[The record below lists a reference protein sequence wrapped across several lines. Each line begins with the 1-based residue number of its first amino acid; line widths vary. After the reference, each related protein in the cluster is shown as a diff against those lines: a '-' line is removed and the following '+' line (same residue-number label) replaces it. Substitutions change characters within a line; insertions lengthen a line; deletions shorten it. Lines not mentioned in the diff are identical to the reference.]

1 MGLSYFSD
9 DLHEIFTGIFMEF
22 IPVGAKVP
30 NDSSWIFYFKMGLNQ
45 QPDYSIFFYMVPA
58 YVRLRVFDILDVFRC
73 LEAQAKQPFVWLRE
87 SPWVACLGARLKW
100 KWGYLCCG
108 KPFCLFACQKTLAD
122 FCGAPMFEKSLK
134 GRIEGWTRKDMG
146 TSRPWCIPRGFFKT
160 PLNENWADML
170 PLHCCDLFILYLD
183 IYIYIFSPGI
193 EN

>member
-1 MGLSYFSD
+1 
-9 DLHEIFTGIFMEF
+9 
-22 IPVGAKVP
+22 
-30 NDSSWIFYFKMGLNQ
+30 
-45 QPDYSIFFYMVPA
+45 
-58 YVRLRVFDILDVFRC
+58 VFDILDVFRC

-183 IYIYIFSPGI
+183 IYIYTYSHQESKINIGAVNLSESKCRKNAKQIRTLMGDNVWPFFDCHPFVQLDIPSMLHWQNTRY
-193 EN
+193 EM